1 LFLLAI
7 LVAPVLAK
15 ILDFAP
21 PYRPEADTPLI
32 NALVIALMIGSML
45 YYWPK
50 SAMLQKS
57 VDETYPT
64 EALPY
69 LKAHPP
75 QGPMLTHYLWG
86 GYLGWKDRDLKVFI
100 DSRVDIFEYA
110 GVLQDYLDV
119 LGLKKSNEILD
130 KYKIQYVFFPPDEPL
145 TFILQR
151 DPKWKV
157 IYSDKVAVLLKRTDA
172 HLAGVPSK

>member
-1 LFLLAI
+1 M
-7 LVAPVLAK
+7 
-15 ILDFAP
+15 DFAP
-21 PYRPEADTPLI
+21 PYRPEADTPLL
-32 NALVIALMIGSML
+32 NTLVIALMIGSML

-50 SAMLQKS
+50 GAALQKS
-57 VDETYPT
+57 VDEVYPT
-64 EALPY
+64 QALPY

-75 QGPMLTHYLWG
+75 QGRVLTHYLWG
-86 GYLGWKDRDLKVFI
+86 GYLDWNDRNLKVFI

-145 TFILQR
+145 TYILEH
-151 DPKWKV
+151 DPAWKT
-157 IYSDKVAVLLKRTDA
+157 IYSDKVSVLLQRTDA
-172 HLAGVPSK
+172 RLTNATSR